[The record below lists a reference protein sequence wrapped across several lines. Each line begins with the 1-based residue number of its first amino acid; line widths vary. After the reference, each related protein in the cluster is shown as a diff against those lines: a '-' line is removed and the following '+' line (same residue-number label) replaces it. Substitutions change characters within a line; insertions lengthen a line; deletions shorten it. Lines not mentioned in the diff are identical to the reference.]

1 MTERSTKIV
10 TVRIGG
16 RDYTIRSDA
25 DPKYPRRCAEYVDN
39 RMHDIGKD
47 LGPLESEKLTILAA
61 LSITD
66 GLFQMKEDEEALS
79 RQVTATIE
87 SMVERLEKVVLE
99 E

>member
-1 MTERSTKIV
+1 LTEKTAKVV

-16 RDYTIRSDA
+16 RDYAIRSDA
-25 DPKYPRRCAEYVDN
+25 DQKYTRRCAEYVDN

-47 LGPLESEKLTILAA
+47 LGPLEAEKLTILAA

-66 GLFQMKEDEEALS
+66 GLFQMKEDEETLS
-79 RQVTATIE
+79 RQVTATID
-87 SMVERLEKVVLE
+87 SMVEQLEKVILE

>member
-1 MTERSTKIV
+1 MSSLKLTNIGQLITYDSEVNEMLTHENVEVAIEKDQIV
-10 TVRIGG
+10 
-16 RDYTIRSDA
+16 
-25 DPKYPRRCAEYVDN
+25 
-39 RMHDIGKD
+39 DIGKD

-87 SMVERLEKVVLE
+87 SMVERLEKVILE